1 MKKTRTERAYEAI
14 KKHVQTH
21 VKGDVDD
28 AFCACCNTYDRQKDG
43 YDEEKGEIED
53 FAAEIARST
62 LSHEADAA
70 DTRKDREK
78 VYTESLNRHCG
89 EKREKRHINR
99 LVEKALS
106 KLTDPE
112 FAIIVWDLYKSDEY
126 ICSLHRLAEILGM
139 PWETFR
145 RNKLEPARQKFSEA
159 FGKVAGNPKW
169 YAKLRAEV
177 LAKGNSKGN

>member
-1 MKKTRTERAYEAI
+1 MKKTRTERAYKAI
-14 KKHVQTH
+14 EQYVQKHVN
-21 VKGDVDD
+21 GDADD
-28 AFCACCNTYDRQKDG
+28 AYCACCNFFDRHKDG
-43 YDEEKGEIED
+43 YDEAKGEIED

-70 DTRKDREK
+70 DNRKNREK
-78 VYTESLNRHCG
+78 GHTESHSRHHG
-89 EKREKRHINR
+89 EKREKRLVNR

-106 KLTDPE
+106 KLTDSE
-112 FAIIVWDLYKSDEY
+112 YTIIVWDLYKSDEY
-126 ICSLHRLAEILGM
+126 MCSLHRLAEIWGL

-145 RNKLEPARQKFSEA
+145 RNKLEPARQRFAEE

-177 LAKGNSKGN
+177 LAKGKEQK

>member
-21 VKGDVDD
+21 VNGDVDD
-28 AFCACCNTYDRQKDG
+28 AYCACCNTYDRQKDG
-43 YDEEKGEIED
+43 YDEAKGEIED

-70 DTRKDREK
+70 DSRKDREK
-78 VYTESLNRHCG
+78 AYAESLSRHSG
-89 EKREKRHINR
+89 EKREKRLINR
-99 LVEKALS
+99 LVKKALS
-106 KLTDPE
+106 KLTDSE
-112 FAIIVWDLYKSDEY
+112 YTIIVWDLYKSDEY
-126 ICSLHRLAEILGM
+126 MCSLHRLADIWGL

-145 RNKLEPARQKFSEA
+145 RNKLEPARQRFAEE

-177 LAKGNSKGN
+177 LAKGKEQN